1 MLLRPALIT
10 LGLVL
15 PLAVNLTRAQSE
27 TTPDCGASGA
37 LHGMAVSSPT
47 LPLPSD
53 GAQVWAVVGFHT
65 TPQALPLWRTGSK
78 SGVLIVPMTRTL
90 DLPEA
95 APLVLVGLDR
105 AIDDEAAQLVRICA
119 GLAMRIYPPPPD
131 PGGDLPFATRAE
143 ALAARYDTAL
153 AVPPIGGFQPL
164 VTAAD
169 ELRVAG

>member
-1 MLLRPALIT
+1 
-10 LGLVL
+10 
-15 PLAVNLTRAQSE
+15 
-27 TTPDCGASGA
+27 
-37 LHGMAVSSPT
+37 MAVSSPT

-131 PGGDLPFATRAE
+131 PGDRKS
-143 ALAARYDTAL
+143 
-153 AVPPIGGFQPL
+153 V
-164 VTAAD
+164 V
-169 ELRVAG
+169 